1 MPDAILELVSHVNR
15 ADGPVLIA
23 AVGNQDEELASEPH
37 RHARGQLFGSL
48 RGLLS
53 VGVEDAV
60 WVVPAIHAVWLPPH
74 QLHSGR
80 SHGPF
85 HGWSVYVAEPACAD
99 LPQRPCAIRTSGL
112 LREAVLRAAG
122 WGWQQGVPTTQPVQ
136 PGPSVDQARAHVMAV
151 ILDEIRTLPV
161 EPLGLP
167 CRRPAPARIARALIA
182 DPADARDLEAW
193 ARWAASAAHAEPALC
208 LETGFSFTAW
218 RQRARLMR
226 SLEMLAAGRACNE
239 HRAGPATPRPAPSSA
254 CSAHSQ
260 RACGVPGEVGGEC
273 KLRRG
278 RRLDCHMKVGSLTC
292 LQGASHADHS
302 ANEHHLAQ

>member
-1 MPDAILELVSHVNR
+1 MPDAILELVSHVDR

-23 AVGNQDEELASEPH
+23 AVGSQDEELASEPH

-74 QLHSGR
+74 
-80 SHGPF
+80 
-85 HGWSVYVAEPACAD
+85 EPACAD

-122 WGWQQGVPTTQPVQ
+122 WGWQQGVPTTQPVP
-136 PGPSVDQARAHVMAV
+136 PGPLADQARAHVMAV

-167 CRRPAPARIARALIA
+167 LPADPRLQRIARALNS

-193 ARWAASAAHAEPALC
+193 ARWAAVSSRTLSRRFVS
-208 LETGFSFTAW
+208 ETGFSFTAW

-226 SLEMLAAGRACNE
+226 SLEMLAAGAPVTNIALDLGYSTASAFIGLFRRTFGE
-239 HRAGPATPRPAPSSA
+239 TPAAYRM
-254 CSAHSQ
+254 
-260 RACGVPGEVGGEC
+260 
-273 KLRRG
+273 
-278 RRLDCHMKVGSLTC
+278 RLGS
-292 LQGASHADHS
+292 
-302 ANEHHLAQ
+302 